1 MTRKRP
7 PGMSQETWIDKLIR
21 EAEQRGEFDNLP
33 GAGKPIPGLDKPY
46 DELWWVKQLLVR
58 EKLSLTPATLA
69 LRKDVEETLR
79 RIGRAKSEETVRRLV
94 EEINAR
100 IAEVNRKVTSGPPST
115 LAPLDPDA
123 VVRRWRAGN
132 VS

>member
-1 MTRKRP
+1 MTRKKP
-7 PGMSQETWIDKLIR
+7 AGMSHESWIDQLIR
-21 EAEQRGEFDNLP
+21 EAERRGEFDNLP
-33 GAGKPIPGLDKPY
+33 GAGKPIPGLDKPH
-46 DELWWVKQLLVR
+46 DELWWVKQLLER

-69 LRKDVEETLR
+69 LRKEVEEALR
-79 RIGRAKSEETVRRLV
+79 RIGKAESEKTVRRLV
-94 EEINAR
+94 EEINGR
-100 IAEVNRKVTSGPPST
+100 IAEVNRTVTSGPPSN

>member
-1 MTRKRP
+1 
-7 PGMSQETWIDKLIR
+7 MSQETWIDKLIR

>member
-1 MTRKRP
+1 MTRRKP
-7 PGMSQETWIDKLIR
+7 PGMSQESWIDKLVR

-33 GAGKPIPGLDKPY
+33 GAGKPIPGLDKPH
-46 DELWWVKQLLVR
+46 DELWWVKQLLER

-69 LRKDVEETLR
+69 LRKEVEGTLR
-79 RIGRAKSEETVRRLV
+79 RIGKATSEEAVRRLV
-94 EEINAR
+94 EDINSR
-100 IAEVNRKVTSGPPST
+100 IAEVNRTVTSGPPSN

>member
-1 MTRKRP
+1 MTRKKP
-7 PGMSQETWIDKLIR
+7 PGMSQEGWIDKLVR

-33 GAGKPIPGLDKPY
+33 GAGKPIPGLDKPH
-46 DELWWVKQLLVR
+46 DELWWVKQLLAR

-69 LRKDVEETLR
+69 LRKEVEGTLR
-79 RIGRAKSEETVRRLV
+79 RIGKATSEEAVRRLV
-94 EEINAR
+94 EDINSK
-100 IAEVNRKVTSGPPST
+100 ISEVNRTVTSGPPSD

>member
-1 MTRKRP
+1 MTRKKP

-33 GAGKPIPGLDKPY
+33 GAGKPIPGLDKAY
-46 DELWWVKQLLVR
+46 DELWWVKQLLAR

-69 LRKDVEETLR
+69 LRKEVEETLR
-79 RIGRAKSEETVRRLV
+79 RIGRAESEETVRRLV
-94 EEINAR
+94 EDINAR
-100 IAEVNRKVTSGPPST
+100 IAEVNRKVTSGPPSN

>member
-1 MTRKRP
+1 
-7 PGMSQETWIDKLIR
+7 MSQETWIDKLIR

-100 IAEVNRKVTSGPPST
+100 IAEVNRTVTSGPPSD